1 MTRVEFQG
9 QFVRLCNGFK
19 YDATMEQT
27 DAWFRRVG
35 HVGLEPWAESVT
47 NLLCADRF
55 PRDLDAVLKVVDLQA
70 QACRARAILRDKPK
84 AARIHAQLGTAEHGI
99 DPTLFSVIKA
109 YAGRELVRH
118 YQQLV
123 IANDE
128 LGPTQ
133 KRLELT
139 LLRTEEARLMAEIRA
154 GLPAVSNEDALRLM
168 ERYEPWTA

>member
-1 MTRVEFQG
+1 MTKSEFMG
-9 QFVRLCNGFK
+9 QFDRLCRGFK
-19 YDATMEQT
+19 FDASSEQA

-84 AARIHAQLGTAEHGI
+84 AARVHAQLGTAESGI
-99 DPTLFSVIKA
+99 DPALFQALKC
-109 YAGRELVRH
+109 YAGCELVRH

-123 IANDE
+123 IANDDLE
-128 LGPTQ
+128 PTP
-133 KRLELT
+133 KRLELSR
-139 LLRTEEARLMAEIRA
+139 LRTEEARLMAEIRA
-154 GLPAVSNEDALRLM
+154 GLSSVSNEDARLLM
-168 ERYEPWTA
+168 ERYEPVPT